1 MNTVIINGKFMADRM
16 QGIVRYAREL
26 CDAIDKNA
34 GTIKWF
40 LAIPCNAI
48 NVPDYKNITVLKIG
62 SHKGIL
68 WEQLDLRS
76 FVNKNKNARCLNFC
90 NVTPFFMKPGI
101 TTIHDVMYKANPQD
115 YKTIRNRLSRIWHC
129 FQYFYICKHEKVIL
143 TDSNYS
149 KSQIEKY
156 YPSARG
162 KIQVVK
168 CGWQHVNM
176 YKDNPEWEQA
186 YPFLKKKEFYFSLST
201 LSRNKNG
208 KWIVEVAK
216 RNPNSVFAIA
226 GKYYESDIID
236 IPRNVYMLGFVSDE
250 DACSLIKNCKAF
262 IHPALYEGFGLP
274 PLEAMA
280 LGAVVISS
288 NLTSLPE
295 VLNGSVHYVNPY
307 DYDIDLDVLL
317 NQPVEDSQKVLQNL
331 SWKESATN
339 IISIAQNA

>member
-26 CDAIDKNA
+26 CDAIDKHN
-34 GTIKWF
+34 GGIKWV
-40 LAIPCNAI
+40 LAIPYNANNI
-48 NVPDYKNITVLKIG
+48 PKYNNITVLKIG
-62 SHKGIL
+62 THKGIL
-68 WEQLDLRS
+68 WEQVDLRK
-76 FVNKNKNARCLNFC
+76 FVNKNKNAICLNFC
-90 NVTPFFMKPGI
+90 NVTPFFIKSGI
-101 TTIHDVMYKANPQD
+101 TTIHDVMYRANPQD
-115 YKTIRNRLSRIWHC
+115 YTTFRNRLSRLWHC
-129 FQYFYICKHEKVIL
+129 VQYYYISVHERVIL

-156 YPSARG
+156 YPSAIG
-162 KIQVVK
+162 KIRVEK
-168 CGWQHVNM
+168 CGWQHINL
-176 YKDNPEWEQA
+176 YKENPEWEKD
-186 YPFLKKKEFYFSLST
+186 YPFLKTKEFYFSLST

-216 RNPNSVFAIA
+216 RNPDSIFAIA

-236 IPRNVYMLGFVSDE
+236 IPKNVYMLGFVTDE

-280 LGAVVISS
+280 LGAEVISS

-295 VLNGSVHYVNPY
+295 VLENSAHYVNPY
-307 DYDIDLDVLL
+307 DYNVDLDVLL
-317 NQPVEDSQKVLQNL
+317 EQPVEDSQNVLQNL
-331 SWKESATN
+331 SWEQSAIN
-339 IISIAQNA
+339 IISIVMNI